1 MSKIK
6 EMLQNIIS
14 KQEKSFSDVNFEL
27 FPKKINGYIDDLPLF
42 VVDTA
47 FQHDNEV
54 TEYKSYLKETFNDNM
69 FINKYT
75 LSITVHVYGKDF
87 LKQLDELDK
96 KSRER
101 VPVLFMYT
109 KLNKIFG
116 PLCITNFSYD
126 ENSENQTYVQVK
138 FNFKE
143 VQLLEFTTKDGVTI
157 TNVYNPN
164 SSLQRNV
171 ELAPISLN
179 ETMTEKYRNDSR
191 TGGINI

>member
-14 KQEKSFSDVNFEL
+14 KLEKSFSDVNFEL

-101 VPVLFMYT
+101 VPILFMYT

-143 VQLLEFTTKDGVTI
+143 VQLLEFTTKDGVTT

-171 ELAPISLN
+171 ELTPISLN